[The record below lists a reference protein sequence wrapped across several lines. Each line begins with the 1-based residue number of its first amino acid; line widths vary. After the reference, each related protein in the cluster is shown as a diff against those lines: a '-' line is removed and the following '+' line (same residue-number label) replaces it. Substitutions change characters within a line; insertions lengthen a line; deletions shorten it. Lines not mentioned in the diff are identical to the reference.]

1 MTTKPVKKLEDK
13 SKADAAVVKKERDNK
28 IKANHVL
35 SASLMGAV
43 ITETFTKSMVGE
55 VDLRELIDQLSDK
68 TKAVQDGD
76 MKAMEAMLVGQ
87 AQSLQAIFN
96 SLAFKASMQTNL
108 IHYSTF
114 LTMALKAQSQSR
126 STIQALTEL
135 KYPRQA
141 TFVKQANITSG
152 NQQINNNGLPDPS
165 HVKEKTIQSNELLEK
180 QKDEWLD
187 SGTKSTASGIDQ
199 DMAAVETLDRR

>member
-1 MTTKPVKKLEDK
+1 MTTKPIKKIDAK
-13 SKADAAVVKKERDNK
+13 SEADAVAAKKGQDNK
-28 IKANHVL
+28 RDAKNAL
-35 SASLMGAV
+35 SASIMGAV
-43 ITETFTKSMVGE
+43 ITETFTKSMMGDI
-55 VDLRELIDQLSDK
+55 DLKELVHQLSDK

-96 SLAFKASMQTNL
+96 SLAYKASSQTNL
-108 IHYSTF
+108 NHYSAF

-135 KYPRQA
+135 KYPKQA
-141 TFVKQANITSG
+141 TFVKQANITTG
-152 NQQINNNGLPDPS
+152 NQQVNNGLPDPS
-165 HVKEKTIQSNELLEK
+165 HVKEKTIQSNELLEN

-187 SGTKSTASGIDQ
+187 SGAKGTASGINQ
-199 DMAAVETLDRR
+199 DMAAVET

>member
-1 MTTKPVKKLEDK
+1 M
-13 SKADAAVVKKERDNK
+13 SAVVTQ
-28 IKANHVL
+28 AY
-35 SASLMGAV
+35 
-43 ITETFTKSMVGE
+43 TENVMGE
-55 VDLRELIDQLSDK
+55 VDLHELIDQLSDK

-87 AQSLQAIFN
+87 AQSLQTIFN
-96 SLAFKASMQTNL
+96 TLAYKASSQVNL
-108 IHYSTF
+108 TDYSAF

-152 NQQINNNGLPDPS
+152 HQQINNNGLPDPS
-165 HVKEKTIQSNELLEK
+165 HVKEKSIQSNELLEK

-187 SGTKSTASGIDQ
+187 SGTKGTTSGINQ
-199 DMAAVETLDRR
+199 DMATVEALDRCEDGRRKSHIST